1 MYELHSPQPWR
12 HERWFFRDDRVY
24 CQPWRSCSTDL
35 NKVYMRSVI
44 VYKVRRWKGDDGCL
58 TTLQC
63 WYQIRSQ
70 TWLMTLCCVRLI
82 FHCSCCLGGVKWSS
96 LLCNICTGKF
106 LNILNV
112 PSLMTQLKCKVL
124 REVKEKG
131 EETEEVC
138 KINNE
143 QLLPVCAEGQWTAWD
158 HFILRDKAG
167 SVLQQQCSHR
177 QHTIYCNH
185 RNIALF
191 LPTASTFILW
201 DWATCCTPFPGFPG
215 EKNTVLGHFFG
226 IWWLNQ

>member
-1 MYELHSPQPWR
+1 MKRGWWL
-12 HERWFFRDDRVY
+12 FD
-24 CQPWRSCSTDL
+24 
-35 NKVYMRSVI
+35 N
-44 VYKVRRWKGDDGCL
+44 
-58 TTLQC
+58 TTVL
-63 WYQIRSQ
+63 ISN
-70 TWLMTLCCVRLI
+70 TKSNLAHDFMLCPFD

-112 PSLMTQLKCKVL
+112 PSLMTQLKSKVL